1 VKLEADI
8 RLAAFDHLIEC
19 LVKDPQ
25 MLVRERCALVRRPI
39 IPAGSCGKHAAD
51 FPLLRHIFPRG
62 FFMLWWTSLKF
73 GLNFADVETDLLLRP

>member
-1 VKLEADI
+1 MKLEADI

-25 MLVRERCALVRRPI
+25 ILVRERCALVRRPI
-39 IPAGSCGKHAAD
+39 IPAGSCRKHAAN

-62 FFMLWWTSLKF
+62 FFMLWWASLKA
-73 GLNFADVETDLLLRP
+73 GLNFADVETDLILRP